1 MGYGTL
7 GVRAFR
13 LIHPDPDRPARADG
27 RWSRE
32 GRDLVTGPSLYLV
45 TMVTPDLTV
54 RAVAASV
61 AVGGSLPGSGLLPHE
76 AVDERLV
83 TRRLRALRKARVD
96 REPVLLTH
104 SGGGLAVAA
113 AARAAE
119 PLLTVVRGDVTVTV
133 DRVSP
138 GDVDVVTADL
148 TRRTVLVADG
158 HHRLAA
164 AAAHADSCPRAASAD
179 TECGRVTALIV
190 DSDDT
195 PLSLDPIHRVLHR
208 RGPVPLRVP
217 DVATALVGEQSVPA
231 SYTLG
236 TATAGR
242 AGGDGN
248 DSGPDVDPQ
257 GGRHGVVVLDRHGR
271 VTLECPP
278 RAADGLP
285 TTSHVVEAA
294 LVAVPGLEVRRL
306 ADAGRVTAA
315 ASRRGAVGVIMPP
328 VSRTDILDT
337 VSAGLL
343 MPVKATSF
351 RPKLPAGILV
361 RPLPEHW

>member
-1 MGYGTL
+1 
-7 GVRAFR
+7 
-13 LIHPDPDRPARADG
+13 
-27 RWSRE
+27 
-32 GRDLVTGPSLYLV
+32 
-45 TMVTPDLTV
+45 MVTPELTV

-76 AVDERLV
+76 AVNERLV
-83 TRRLRALRKARVD
+83 TRRLRALRRARVD

-104 SGGGLAVAA
+104 SGGGLAVSA
-113 AARAAE
+113 AARAPE
-119 PLLTVVRGDVTVTV
+119 PLLTVGRGDVTVTV
-133 DRVSP
+133 QRVSP
-138 GDVDVVTADL
+138 VDVDVVTADL
-148 TRRTVLVADG
+148 ARRAVLIADG

-164 AAAHADSCPRAASAD
+164 AAAHAGSCPRAASVDA
-179 TECGRVTALIV
+179 ECGRVTALIV
-190 DSDDT
+190 DGDDT
-195 PLSLDPIHRVLHR
+195 PLSLDPIHRVLQR

-217 DVATALVGEQSVPA
+217 DVATALAGEHSVPA

-236 TATAGR
+236 MAATAGR
-242 AGGDGN
+242 AVGDASDPVPDTDAPGG
-248 DSGPDVDPQ
+248 Q
-257 GGRHGVVVLDRHGR
+257 HGVVVLDRHGR
-271 VTLECPP
+271 VALDCPP

-294 LVAVPGLEVRRL
+294 LLALPGLEVRRV
-306 ADAGRVTAA
+306 ADAARVTAA

-328 VSRTDILDT
+328 ISRTDILDT